1 MKNVQ
6 GIYLKVKENGQEWAN
21 YVKKRILHPEEEAFK
36 QTMWSFVSF
45 VSFFSVSFPRGISGK
60 KK

>member
-36 QTMWSFVSF
+36 QTM
-45 VSFFSVSFPRGISGK
+45 
-60 KK
+60 